1 MSSQPRTTIIDIRH
15 LTKPQPS
22 GVGHYTLE
30 LLKALFKIDQTN
42 EYLLFSSG
50 STRALENLPVFDKP
64 NVRRFHLKIPNRI
77 LNASLIATGWPKF
90 DELVKPHLAK
100 DKKPFFF
107 FTNLNIVSLSPGTD
121 YVLTLHD
128 LSFEIFPE
136 FYDRKSRLWHKLTG
150 AKKLAADARAI
161 IVPSSSAKNDVA
173 NIFTIAPEKIFVV
186 PHGIGSEF
194 SPRSTPQDHGVNS
207 KYHLPKKF
215 ALFFGTLE
223 PRKNLRAVI
232 EAVEKY
238 REQTH
243 NDLHLILAG
252 KPTFY
257 VKKLFHSLSKNQ
269 KQFVRQLG
277 YVKTQDRPALYR
289 LAEVVL
295 FPSIYEG
302 FGLPIIEAQASG
314 TPVITSNTSSMPE
327 VSGRAAICVDP
338 YNPNDLAA
346 ALKELFL
353 NQEFKKQKI
362 SEGLERTK
370 EFSWKKTA
378 EQTQEILNKISI
390 S

>member
-1 MSSQPRTTIIDIRH
+1 
-15 LTKPQPS
+15 
-22 GVGHYTLE
+22 
-30 LLKALFKIDQTN
+30 
-42 EYLLFSSG
+42 
-50 STRALENLPVFDKP
+50 
-64 NVRRFHLKIPNRI
+64 
-77 LNASLIATGWPKF
+77 
-90 DELVKPHLAK
+90 
-100 DKKPFFF
+100 
-107 FTNLNIVSLSPGTD
+107 
-121 YVLTLHD
+121 
-128 LSFEIFPE
+128 
-136 FYDRKSRLWHKLTG
+136 
-150 AKKLAADARAI
+150 
-161 IVPSSSAKNDVA
+161 
-173 NIFTIAPEKIFVV
+173 
-186 PHGIGSEF
+186 
-194 SPRSTPQDHGVNS
+194 
-207 KYHLPKKF
+207 LPKKF

>member
-1 MSSQPRTTIIDIRH
+1 MPIIIDIRH

-30 LLKALFKIDQTN
+30 LLKALFEIDQTN

-50 STRALENLPVFDKP
+50 STQALENLPVFDKP
-64 NVRRFHLKIPNRI
+64 NVCQFHLEIPNRF
-77 LNASLIATGWPKF
+77 LNTLLIATGRPKF
-90 DELVKPHLAK
+90 DELAKMYFSK
-100 DKKPFFF
+100 DKKPLFFF
-107 FTNLNIVSLSPGTD
+107 PNLNIVSLSPNTD
-121 YVLTLHD
+121 YILTLHD

-136 FYDRKSRLWHKLTG
+136 FYDRKSRLWHKLAR
-150 AKKLAADARAI
+150 AKKLAAGARAI
-161 IVPSSSAKNDVA
+161 IVPSNSAKNDIA
-173 NIFTIAPEKIFVV
+173 KIFEIAPEKIFVV
-186 PHGIGSEF
+186 PHGIGLEF

-223 PRKNLRAVI
+223 PRKNLQTMI

-252 KPTFY
+252 KPTAY
-257 VKKLFHSLSKNQ
+257 SKKLFHSLSKNQ

-327 VSGRAAICVDP
+327 VGGRAAICVDL
-338 YNPNDLAA
+338 YDSNSLTA
-346 ALKELFL
+346 ALAELL
-353 NQEFKKQKI
+353 ASEEFRQKKI
-362 SEGLERTK
+362 TEGLENAKKYDWKTTAQK
-370 EFSWKKTA
+370 TVDVFSKFC
-378 EQTQEILNKISI
+378 
-390 S
+390 